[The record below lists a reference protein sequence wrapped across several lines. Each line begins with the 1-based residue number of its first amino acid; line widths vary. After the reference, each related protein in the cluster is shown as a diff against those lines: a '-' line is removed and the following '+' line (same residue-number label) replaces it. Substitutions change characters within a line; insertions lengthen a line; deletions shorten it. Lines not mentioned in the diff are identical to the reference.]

1 MLYMCLLILKFFL
14 YIIYTN
20 KVALLEFI
28 YINEN
33 TTL

>member
-14 YIIYTN
+14 CIIYTN
-20 KVALLEFI
+20 KVALHESV
-28 YINEN
+28 YMNES